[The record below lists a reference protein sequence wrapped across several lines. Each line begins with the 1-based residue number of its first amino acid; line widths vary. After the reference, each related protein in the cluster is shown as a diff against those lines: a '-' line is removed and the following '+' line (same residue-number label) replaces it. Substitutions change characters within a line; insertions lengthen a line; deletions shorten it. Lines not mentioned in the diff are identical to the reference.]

1 MRTVPNVDVFL
12 FCLLVEVSPMSSYLP
27 SWAPSLSSCHIS
39 TPFRLLTSST
49 PTYLLLQWPSVP
61 FPLLKTVLN
70 SNSNCSITAFKIFG
84 YNLIFLKQFLPLGS
98 RASHSSGFLTPQWP
112 LHISLPLVGATWTS
126 WPLIIGFS
134 RVQSL
139 DVFLVLPTPTPI
151 QTHVLNIICLMI
163 PKFLSVAWYSPMGLK
178 CI

>member
-1 MRTVPNVDVFL
+1 MRIVPNVDVFL
-12 FCLLVEVSPMSSYLP
+12 FCLLAEVSPMSSYLP
-27 SWAPSLSSCHIS
+27 SWVPSLSSCHIS
-39 TPFRLLTSST
+39 TPLRLLTSST
-49 PTYLLLQWPSVP
+49 ITYLLLQWPSVP

-70 SNSNCSITAFKIFG
+70 SNCSITAFNMFG
-84 YNLIFLKQFLPLGS
+84 CNLIFLKQFIPLGS
-98 RASHSSGFLTPQWP
+98 RTSYSSGFLTPQWP

-139 DVFLVLPTPTPI
+139 DIFLVLPTPTPI
-151 QTHVLNIICLMI
+151 QTHVLNIICLMMT
-163 PKFLSVAWYSPMGLK
+163 PKFLSLAWNVPMGLK